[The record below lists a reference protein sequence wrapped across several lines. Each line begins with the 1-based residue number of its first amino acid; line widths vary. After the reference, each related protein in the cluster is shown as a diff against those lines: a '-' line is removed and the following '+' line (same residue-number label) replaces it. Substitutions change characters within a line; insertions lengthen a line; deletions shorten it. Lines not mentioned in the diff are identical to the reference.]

1 MTICKTSGASVNGQ
15 GREEAIARFHRAIT
29 AVFGAGLLNDKTFAA
44 LCDAV
49 KSPIKSKVK
58 YGGDESAIE
67 LMRYLRK
74 KMIECGLAPKEP
86 LKHGNNGEILKFRTK
101 LLGSM
106 EDFQERFPKTWA
118 YDCEIRNPNDGY
130 KEDGWNYQ
138 SSVKQDQDQT
148 LVDEW
153 LAEKDNILT
162 HYYYNELDHYF
173 THFVGKLRGYTGPER
188 ETGLKIIIGEIEKEI
203 EENE

>member
-29 AVFGAGLLNDKTFAA
+29 AVFGVSLRNDKTFAA

-49 KSPIKSKVK
+49 ESPIKSKAA
-58 YGGDESAIE
+58 YGGDESAIK

-74 KMIECGLAPKEP
+74 KMIEYGLAPKEP
-86 LKHGNNGEILKFRTK
+86 LKHGNDGEIPKFRTE
-101 LLGSM
+101 LLKSM
-106 EDFQERFPKTWA
+106 KGFQERFPKTWE
-118 YDCEIRNPNDGY
+118 YDCKTRNPNFGY
-130 KEDGWNYQ
+130 TDDGWDYQ
-138 SSVKQDQDQT
+138 RVGISAESEN
-148 LVDEW
+148 EW
-153 LAEKDNILT
+153 LAKKGDILT
-162 HYYYNELDHYF
+162 HFYYNELDHYF